1 MRGKK
6 YIISVVFIPGL
17 NHKNEY
23 LFRQVLA
30 QGHRK
35 PPQHF
40 INLIDRVTRDD
51 INRIGEKMLASKVS
65 LAGIGTLKKL
75 PSFNDIELG
84 LLDKQVFI
92 IILSVLR
99 LRIAVSDSQMSF
111 ICENKGKF
119 LQICDLL

>member
-1 MRGKK
+1 M
-6 YIISVVFIPGL
+6 
-17 NHKNEY
+17 
-23 LFRQVLA
+23 FRQVLA
-30 QGHRK
+30 QGYRK

-40 INLIDRVTRDD
+40 IHLIDRVTRDD

-92 IILSVLR
+92 ISFSVLQ
-99 LRIAVSDSQMSF
+99 LRIVLNDSQMSF
-111 ICENKGKF
+111 IYENKS
-119 LQICDLL
+119 D